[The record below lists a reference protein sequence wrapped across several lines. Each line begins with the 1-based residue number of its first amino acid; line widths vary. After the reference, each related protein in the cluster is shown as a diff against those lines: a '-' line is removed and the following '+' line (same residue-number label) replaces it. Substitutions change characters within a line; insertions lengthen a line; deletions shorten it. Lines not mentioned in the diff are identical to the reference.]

1 VIHAPVIV
9 QRLLEVQ
16 NALKDRISLSDE
28 LSGQLEELKS
38 QFSAKEKVAQLK
50 REELEAVNIL
60 AIMW

>member
-1 VIHAPVIV
+1 
-9 QRLLEVQ
+9 
-16 NALKDRISLSDE
+16 LKDRISLSDE